1 MNELVGHFADPTRG
15 RILAVLAEEEMNVAE
30 LTHVLALSQPRISNQ
45 LAPLK
50 RAGVIA
56 DRRIGTRVYY
66 RIAEDLDKGAREL
79 LEWHLRHGRNGA
91 EMERDRKAIEQ
102 IRRNRDGEPPKYFE
116 LAAGEWDQ
124 VARKL
129 YPQSI
134 LDRAVEAMIPD
145 DLTVID
151 IGCGTGSLTL
161 ALGRVAGR
169 AIGVDRSTEMLRHAK
184 QKAIAAGAA
193 IEFKKGDAAK
203 LPLDAAV
210 ADFAFANLVFQ
221 HLRSFG
227 PAIAEIRRILKPG
240 GRAVVSDFLPHR
252 NRWIESEIKPA
263 HMGIDPEALAQEF
276 SFAGFSRTRIRK
288 LDEPDHGQR
297 PGMFQL
303 IATK

>member
-1 MNELVGHFADPTRG
+1 MHPIESPWLRAPLFPAGLLFR
-15 RILAVLAEEEMNVAE
+15 LAVAARNTLYD
-30 LTHVLALSQPRISNQ
+30 R
-45 LAPLK
+45 
-50 RAGVIA
+50 GFIA
-56 DRRIGTRVYY
+56 ARRIGTRVYY
-66 RIAEDLDKGAREL
+66 RIGEDLDKGAREL
-79 LEWHLRHGRNGA
+79 LDWHLRHGRSGA

-102 IRRNRDGEPPKYFE
+102 VRRSREGEPPKYFE
-116 LAAGEWDQ
+116 LGAGEWDQ
-124 VARKL
+124 IARKL

-134 LDRAVEAMIPD
+134 MDRALEAMIPE

-151 IGCGTGSLTL
+151 IGCGTGSLTI
-161 ALGRVAGR
+161 ALSRVAGR
-169 AIGVDRSTEMLRHAK
+169 MIGVDRSAEMLRHAK

-227 PAIAEIRRILKPG
+227 SAIAEIRRVLNPG
-240 GRAVVSDFLPHR
+240 GRAVISDFLPHR
-252 NRWIESEIKPA
+252 NRWIESELKPA
-263 HMGIDPEALAQEF
+263 HMGIDPESLGQEF
-276 SFAGFSRTRIRK
+276 SLAGFSRTRIRK
-288 LDEPDHGQR
+288 LDEPEHGQR